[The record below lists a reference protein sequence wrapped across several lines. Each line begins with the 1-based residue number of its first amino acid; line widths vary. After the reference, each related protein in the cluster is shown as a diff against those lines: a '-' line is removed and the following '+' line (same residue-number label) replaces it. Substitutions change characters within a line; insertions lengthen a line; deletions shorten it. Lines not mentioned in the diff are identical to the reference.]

1 MVDRLLQSLG
11 TKSKYYLFLLIL
23 TSLLC
28 KIRVSPNPNSFFL
41 NALFIALLL
50 MNYLDQLL
58 LLTVWT
64 SNVARRKSYGD
75 VPPSLFL
82 AKSLVIPAIYTKFK
96 LKFVCEKIE
105 F

>member
-28 KIRVSPNPNSFFL
+28 KIRVSPNPNSFFFSFL

-58 LLTVWT
+58 LLT
-64 SNVARRKSYGD
+64 SD
-75 VPPSLFL
+75 EFEP
-82 AKSLVIPAIYTKFK
+82 KFPE
-96 LKFVCEKIE
+96 LGRLRTELGHLNFRAETE
-105 F
+105 LTF

>member
-28 KIRVSPNPNSFFL
+28 KIRVSPNPNSFFFL

-75 VPPSLFL
+75 PTPPVPWS
-82 AKSLVIPAIYTKFK
+82 PAFW
-96 LKFVCEKIE
+96 LNLW
-105 F
+105 